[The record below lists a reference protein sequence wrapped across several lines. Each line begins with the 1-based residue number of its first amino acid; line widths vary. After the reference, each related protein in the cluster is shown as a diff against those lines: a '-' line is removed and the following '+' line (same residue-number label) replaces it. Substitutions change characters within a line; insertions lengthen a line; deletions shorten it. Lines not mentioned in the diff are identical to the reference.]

1 MTNKND
7 GGSSARVAF
16 QLLGPHRLEYSATI
30 LASSVL
36 SGVEGILHPLLV
48 KAIFDEAVIR
58 GDFSRFVYYAIGYLT
73 LGLFI
78 NFAATGT
85 SLWSKA
91 LENRVV
97 STLSRRTLES
107 YYRTD
112 YEAVLR
118 QGQGYF
124 ITRIHGDLK
133 EGVVPLLALIRTTI
147 SQAVLLLAFTA
158 VLIYLSWQAFLLL
171 AAVIPISAAVGN
183 LLGKRIRAL
192 TSQEREEEGAVVN
205 ILNKALG
212 AFRMVNGFRLVPH
225 TVRVFDDSLSAY
237 LSTSYQRYR
246 VARFFQ
252 AVNDSVMTA
261 SDFLSMFVGALFV
274 MGGKLTF
281 GGYLA
286 FVSTFWRAMTTL
298 MQLFNHLA
306 DFQRFG
312 TVAQRVLSLLSSS
325 ARVYHR
331 TGAAPAV
338 HGLTFAYNG
347 QPVLKNFTLQLSSGE
362 RVVIEGPNG
371 SGKTTLANV
380 LSGHLAPTE
389 GEVVLPD
396 RISSVTLPILFPPMR
411 VRDLVSDRQLL
422 CAFGL
427 DDDAVLNAYADELS
441 AGQQQKLAISIALA
455 QAAELYVFD
464 EPFANLDR
472 QAREVALHLLLE
484 RTRNKSVVV
493 IMHGSEGYHRYFD
506 RVVHLERRIHAAVQD
521 RV

>member
-7 GGSSARVAF
+7 GGSSFRAAF
-16 QLLGPHRLEYSATI
+16 ALLGPHRLEYSANVF
-30 LASSVL
+30 ASSVL
-36 SGVEGILHPLLV
+36 SGVEGILHPLMV
-48 KAIFDEAVIR
+48 KAIFDEAVVR
-58 GDFSRFVYYAIGYLT
+58 GDFSRFVYFAIGYLT
-73 LGLFI
+73 LGLSI
-78 NFAATGT
+78 NIAATAA

-91 LENRVV
+91 LENRAV

-107 YYRTD
+107 YYHTD

-147 SQAVLLLAFTA
+147 SQVVLLVSFTA

-171 AAVIPISAAVGN
+171 AAVIPICAAVGSI
-183 LLGKRIRAL
+183 LGKKIRAL

-212 AFRMVNGFRLVPH
+212 AFRMVRGFHLVPH

-246 VARFFQ
+246 VARLFQ
-252 AVNDSVMTA
+252 TVNDSVMTI

-274 MGGKLTF
+274 MSGRLTF

-298 MQLFNHLA
+298 MQLVNRLA

-325 ARVYHR
+325 VRVYHR

-338 HGLTFAYNG
+338 HGLTFSYNG
-347 QPVLKNFTLQLSSGE
+347 KPVLKNFTLGLNAGE
-362 RVVIEGPNG
+362 KVVIEGPNG

-380 LSGHLAPTE
+380 LSGHLAPAE
-389 GEVVLPD
+389 GEVVLPE
-396 RISSVTLPILFPPMR
+396 RISSVTLPILFPPLR
-411 VRDLVSDRQLL
+411 VRDLVRDRELL

-441 AGQQQKLAISIALA
+441 AGQQQKLAISMALA
-455 QAAELYVFD
+455 EEAELYVLD

-472 QAREVALHLLLE
+472 QAREVALSLLLE

-506 RVVHLERRIHAAVQD
+506 RVVHMEEEIGAVVLD